1 MTIRLLFELCCTSCG
16 KQYATSNGET
26 SGETPD
32 EMRELAVHAGWKV
45 AWFVPNGSIWD
56 FCPECAVKET
66 EGTVRYPKL
75 VNYRGVEDEGKT
87 VR

>member
-1 MTIRLLFELCCTSCG
+1 MTIHVMFGLSCTNCG
-16 KQYATSNGET
+16 KSYATSNGET

-56 FCPECAVKET
+56 FCPKCVAMEEA
-66 EGTVRYPKL
+66 GIVRYPKT
-75 VNYRGVEDEGKT
+75 GKLP
-87 VR
+87 RSG